1 MPEYRPV
8 PGSLALYKIRPALVQ
23 QVSDKIDI
31 ELEGGKS
38 KRVRPKDINIL
49 HPGPLHRLSDLVEV
63 HGDIDEAW
71 ELLSGGETDIE
82 ELAELVYGEFTPVTA
97 WAAWGLVVEGL
108 YFEGSPEKITVRSGD
123 QVAAD
128 RAAREAKAAAERSW
142 SEFINRLK
150 SKQLEPEDNK
160 RLLEV
165 ERLALGQSETS
176 RILHTLGYQENPVN
190 ANRML
195 TQVGYWQE
203 WYNPYPQRQTL
214 PTNNPD
220 LQIPSIPE
228 EERLDLTHLAAY
240 AIDDEGSEDPDD
252 AISLDGD
259 RVWVHVADV
268 AALVPVDS
276 AADLEARARGA
287 NLYLPENIVHM
298 LPVEATERLGLGL
311 EVMSPALSIGF
322 GLDEDAELTDIC
334 VALTKIKVSRHTY
347 DEIDKCLDEKPF
359 VDLKA
364 LCDRFYHR
372 RMAAGASNISLPE
385 VSVRVKEEKILIKPL
400 NRLESRQMV
409 TDAMLMAGEA
419 VARYSLE
426 NEIPI
431 PFATQPA
438 PENPSSPEGM
448 AANFAYRRQ
457 LKPSKL
463 KTLEEP
469 HSGLGLALYTRVT
482 SPLRR
487 YLDLVTHQQLR
498 AHLLGSEVMSLE
510 MISERIGASEA
521 VTGAVRRVERF
532 SNTHWKLIYLKRNPN
547 WRGKG
552 VVVEMVDKRAKVI
565 IPELALETRI
575 RLRQELPLDTEIS
588 VAVREIDL
596 PDLTVWFRV
605 VD

>member
-38 KRVRPKDINIL
+38 KRVRPKDITIL
-49 HPGPLHRLSDLVEV
+49 HPGPLHRLSDLVDA

-108 YFEGSPEKITVRSGD
+108 YFEGSPEKILVRSED
-123 QVAAD
+123 QIAID

-142 SEFINRLK
+142 SEFIGRLK
-150 SKQLEPEDNK
+150 SKQLEPEDHE

-176 RILHTLGYQENPVN
+176 RILQTLGHQENPVN

-195 TQVGYWQE
+195 TDVGYWPE
-203 WYNPYPQRQTL
+203 WYNPYPQRQDL

-220 LQIPSIPE
+220 IQIPDSLE

-259 RVWVHVADV
+259 RIWVHVADV
-268 AALVPVDS
+268 ASLAAVDS
-276 AADLEARARGA
+276 AIDLEARGRGA
-287 NLYLPENIVHM
+287 NLYLPEKVVHM
-298 LPVEATERLGLGL
+298 LPPAATERLGLGL
-311 EVMSPALSIGF
+311 QALSPALSIGF
-322 GLDEDAELTDIC
+322 RLDEDAELTDIRI
-334 VALTKIKVSRHTY
+334 ALTKIKVSRHTY
-347 DEIDKCLDEKPF
+347 DEIDDALDEKPYA
-359 VDLKA
+359 DLKV
-364 LCDRFYHR
+364 LCDRFYQR
-372 RMAAGASNISLPE
+372 RMAAGASNINLPE
-385 VSVRVKEEKILIKPL
+385 VSVRVKEADILIKPL
-400 NRLESRQMV
+400 NRLDSRQMV

-419 VARYSLE
+419 VARYALE
-426 NEIPI
+426 HEIPI

-457 LKPSKL
+457 MKPSKL

-498 AHLLGSEVMSLE
+498 AHLLGNEMMPLE
-510 MISERIGASEA
+510 LISERIGASAA

-532 SNTHWKLIYLKRNPN
+532 SNTHWKLIYLMRNPG
-547 WRGKG
+547 WRGRG
-552 VVVEMVDKRAKVI
+552 VVVEMVDNRAKVI

-575 RLRQELPLDTEIS
+575 RLREALPLDTEIS

>member
-38 KRVRPKDINIL
+38 KRVRPKDITIL
-49 HPGPLHRLSDLVEV
+49 HPGPLHKLSDLVDA

-82 ELAELVYGEFTPVTA
+82 ELAELVYGEFTPITA
-97 WAAWGLVVEGL
+97 WAAWGLVIEGL
-108 YFEGSPEKITVRSGD
+108 YFEGSPEKILVRSED
-123 QVAAD
+123 QIATD
-128 RAAREAKAAAERSW
+128 REAREAKIAAEHSW
-142 SEFINRLK
+142 SEFIGRLK
-150 SKQLEPEDNK
+150 SKQLEQEDHE

-176 RILHTLGYQENPVN
+176 RILHTLGHQENPVN

-195 TQVGYWQE
+195 TGVGYWPE
-203 WYNPYPQRQTL
+203 WYNPYPQRQDL
-214 PTNNPD
+214 PINNPD
-220 LQIPSIPE
+220 IQIPGSPE

-252 AISLDGD
+252 AISLDGG
-259 RVWVHVADV
+259 RIWVHVADV
-268 AALVPVDS
+268 ASLVAVDS
-276 AADLEARARGA
+276 AIDLEARGRGA
-287 NLYLPENIVHM
+287 NLYLPEKVVHM
-298 LPVEATERLGLGL
+298 LPPEITERLGLGL
-311 EVMSPALSIGF
+311 QALSPALSIGF
-322 GLDEDAELTDIC
+322 RLDEDAELTDIHI
-334 VALTKIKVSRHTY
+334 ALTKIKVSRHTY
-347 DEIDKCLDEKPF
+347 DEIDNALDEKPF
-359 VDLKA
+359 ADLKA
-364 LCDRFYHR
+364 LCDRFNQR
-372 RMAAGASNISLPE
+372 RMAAGASNINLPE
-385 VSVRVKEEKILIKPL
+385 VSVRVKEENILIKPL

-419 VARYSLE
+419 VARYALKH
-426 NEIPI
+426 EITI

-448 AANFAYRRQ
+448 AANFAYRRR

-487 YLDLVTHQQLR
+487 YLDLITHQQLR
-498 AHLLGSEVMSLE
+498 AHLLGNEVMPLE
-510 MISERIGASEA
+510 LISERIGASGA

-532 SNTHWKLIYLKRNPN
+532 SNTHWKLIYLMRNPH

-552 VVVEMVDKRAKVI
+552 VVVEMVDNRAKVI

-575 RLRQELPLDTEIS
+575 RLREALPLDTEIS

-605 VD
+605 VG

>member
-38 KRVRPKDINIL
+38 KRVRPKDIIIL
-49 HPGPLHRLSDLVEV
+49 HPGPLHRLSDLVEA

-82 ELAELVYGEFTPVTA
+82 ELAELVYGAFTPVTA

-123 QVAAD
+123 QIAAD

-142 SEFINRLK
+142 SEFIDRLK
-150 SKQLEPEDNK
+150 SRQLEPEDNE

-190 ANRML
+190 AYRML
-195 TQVGYWQE
+195 TKVGYWPE
-203 WYNPYPQRQTL
+203 WYNPYPQRQSL

-220 LQIPSIPE
+220 LQIQGSPE

-259 RVWVHVADV
+259 RIWVHVADV
-268 AALVPVDS
+268 AALVSVDS

-298 LPVEATERLGLGL
+298 LPTEATERLGLGL
-311 EVMSPALSIGF
+311 QAISPALSIGF

-334 VALTKIKVSRHTY
+334 IALTRIKVSRHTY

-359 VDLKA
+359 SDLKA

-372 RMAAGASNISLPE
+372 RMAAGASNINLPE
-385 VSVRVKEEKILIKPL
+385 VSVRVKEENILIKPL

-419 VARYSLE
+419 VARYALE
-426 NEIPI
+426 NEIPV

-498 AHLLGSEVMSLE
+498 AHLLGNEVMPLK
-510 MISERIGASEA
+510 MISERIAASEA

-532 SNTHWKLIYLKRNPN
+532 SNTHWKLIYLMRNPN

-575 RLRQELPLDTEIS
+575 RLRQELPLDREIS

>member
-38 KRVRPKDINIL
+38 KRVRPKDITIL
-49 HPGPLHRLSDLVEV
+49 HPGPLHKLSDLVDA

-82 ELAELVYGEFTPVTA
+82 ELAELVYGEFTPITA
-97 WAAWGLVVEGL
+97 WAAWGLVIEGL
-108 YFEGSPEKITVRSGD
+108 YFEGSPEKILVRSED
-123 QVAAD
+123 QIATD
-128 RAAREAKAAAERSW
+128 REAREAKIAAEHSW
-142 SEFINRLK
+142 SEFIGRLK
-150 SKQLEPEDNK
+150 SKQLEQEDHE

-176 RILHTLGYQENPVN
+176 RILHTLGHQENPVN

-195 TQVGYWQE
+195 TGVGYWPE
-203 WYNPYPQRQTL
+203 WYNPYPQRQDL

-220 LQIPSIPE
+220 IQIPGSPE

-259 RVWVHVADV
+259 LIWVHVADV
-268 AALVPVDS
+268 ASLAAVDS
-276 AADLEARARGA
+276 AVDLEARGRGA
-287 NLYLPENIVHM
+287 NLYLPEKVVHM
-298 LPVEATERLGLGL
+298 LPPEITERLGLGL
-311 EVMSPALSIGF
+311 QALSPALSIGF
-322 GLDEDAELTDIC
+322 RLDEDAELTDIHI
-334 VALTKIKVSRHTY
+334 ALTKIKVSRHTY
-347 DEIDKCLDEKPF
+347 DEIDNALDEKPF
-359 VDLKA
+359 ADLKA
-364 LCDRFYHR
+364 LCDRFNQR
-372 RMAAGASNISLPE
+372 RMAAGASNINLPE
-385 VSVRVKEEKILIKPL
+385 VSVRVKEENILIKPL

-419 VARYSLE
+419 VARYALKH
-426 NEIPI
+426 EITI

-448 AANFAYRRQ
+448 AANFAYRRR

-487 YLDLVTHQQLR
+487 YLDLITHQQLR
-498 AHLLGSEVMSLE
+498 AHLLGNEVMPLE
-510 MISERIGASEA
+510 LISERIGASGA

-532 SNTHWKLIYLKRNPN
+532 SNTHWKLIYLMQNPH

-552 VVVEMVDKRAKVI
+552 VVVEMVDNRAKVI

-575 RLRQELPLDTEIS
+575 RLREALPLDTEIS

-605 VD
+605 VG